1 MEPLLLSPACRCF
14 YEELVILFHHHQCE
28 ECEETANVIRYITL
42 PLCRSVQA
50 MLSHIKYCRAGMSCK
65 IAICRDSRIIVSHGI
80 SCKKNC
86 LVALSLSPRRVEW
99 TQALLQKIGRCSS
112 SPEIHGLE
120 VGNTRQFLFVL
131 FHTWTCMTFHNEP
144 NSLCTLPQ
152 CHTMVKM
159 LGHSQSCTDLT
170 GCLYAGCSTLRF
182 LLQHCHNCKG
192 KTCMICHPLRTLV
205 KQLYL
210 RHNTNNSGLQNTT
223 VIVRIPTSL
232 LPNSPGVPNTP
243 NLSAIALQLSAA
255 RTRSSQT
262 SNWKKKARKSWRSW
276 KRCEGLWIR
285 RHPYRNLESRSRP
298 AQQQHRPK
306 GGTLQ
311 VPSSL

>member
-1 MEPLLLSPACRCF
+1 MKPLLLSPTCRCL

-28 ECEETANVIRYITL
+28 ECEETANVIQYITL

-65 IAICRDSRIIVSHGI
+65 IASCRDSRIIVSHGI
-80 SCKKNC
+80 SCKKDC
-86 LVALSLSPRRVEW
+86 LVALSLSPRRMEW
-99 TQALLQKIGRCSS
+99 TQALLRKIGRCSS
-112 SPEIHGLE
+112 SSEMYDLE

-170 GCLYAGCSTLRF
+170 GCLYPGCSTLRF

-205 KQLYL
+205 NQLYL
-210 RHNTNNSGLQNTT
+210 RHNTNTSGLQNIP
-223 VIVRIPTSL
+223 VIVRIPT
-232 LPNSPGVPNTP
+232 
-243 NLSAIALQLSAA
+243 
-255 RTRSSQT
+255 RSSQT
-262 SNWKKKARKSWRSW
+262 NNWKKKSRKSWRSW

-285 RHPYRNLESRSRP
+285 RHPYRNIESRSRP
-298 AQQQHRPK
+298 AQKQRRSK
-306 GGTLQ
+306 GGTLH